1 METYEAIMTRRS
13 ANVAPDRAPP
23 RDVVSRLLEAA
34 VRAPT
39 HHLTQPWR
47 FIVLAGEAVT
57 DLGRAW
63 AAGMEAEGE
72 NSEGIVDKARRAP
85 VIVCVIAAPK
95 PHLPKVVEV
104 EEHHA
109 VGAAIQNLLLAAHDA
124 GLGAWLR
131 TGPAA
136 SMNTVRAYLGLADNE
151 SIAGF
156 VYLGYPLE
164 GQQERPG
171 TRRTDHADLT
181 EWRGWG

>member
-13 ANVAPDRAPP
+13 TNVAPDRVPP
-23 RDVVSRLLEAA
+23 REAVDRLLEAA

-57 DLGRAW
+57 GLGRAW
-63 AAGMEAEGE
+63 AAGMEADGK
-72 NSEGIVDKARRAP
+72 NSDGIVDKTRRAP
-85 VIVCVIAAPK
+85 VIVCVIATPK

-124 GLGAWLR
+124 GFGAWLR

-136 SMNTVRAYLGLADNE
+136 SMTTVRDYLSVGDNE
-151 SIAGF
+151 TIAGF

-164 GQQERPG
+164 GDQERPR